1 MLGPL
6 TGGSPW
12 GREIGRL
19 RTRGVWEIGGIEG
32 PGPRRSPG
40 LPPRTLFFPQSPKKT
55 GSESAQVLKSYY
67 VPTPFGTLGPK
78 LSGRTPFPAVA
89 KVQRRFPPESSLFRR
104 PPPGT
109 FGVFSDR
116 RTRRVPRPL
125 FPGDEEVGKSGVWA
139 RDRVE
144 KGNGR
149 CGKKMTEKRG
159 KKEDDGGREKK
170 IDGEDNHYI

>member
-6 TGGSPW
+6 TGGSPG

-67 VPTPFGTLGPK
+67 VPTLLVLWGRNRVAGPPF
-78 LSGRTPFPAVA
+78 SAVF
-89 KVQRRFPPESSLFRR
+89 KVQRRFPRNLLCSGDS
-104 PPPGT
+104 PPGT
-109 FGVFSDR
+109 FGVFSGRCFREMWRSGNREIGQGAEGRKKAEDEGRRRKRKEERRKMTDGERRQWAKKKTVTYDR
-116 RTRRVPRPL
+116 R
-125 FPGDEEVGKSGVWA
+125 
-139 RDRVE
+139 
-144 KGNGR
+144 
-149 CGKKMTEKRG
+149 
-159 KKEDDGGREKK
+159 
-170 IDGEDNHYI
+170 